1 MTIIDFPVRAEA
13 VTAVAAPVAVPRPR
27 RARRVSTSVG
37 LSLFALLL
45 VQAWGAALA
54 VDGAAASV
62 EALAALLVA
71 AVVALFRL
79 RIPVPGPAIHD
90 RQLDLIISVGAGT
103 TTAALVALQASGSP
117 HGLGLLAAVPTSVA
131 VLAAVVGTRTMWHL
145 RAVPVVL
152 ATAWPVPWTTLA
164 AHVDG
169 ATPAGWVATGVVVT
183 VVVVLAGGA
192 VGGGSAALTRRRAA
206 LGRPVIALAVQP

>member
-54 VDGAAASV
+54 VDGVAASV

-103 TTAALVALQASGSP
+103 GTAALVALQASGSP

-164 AHVDG
+164 AQVDG
-169 ATPAGWVATGVVVT
+169 ATPAGWVATG

>member
-13 VTAVAAPVAVPRPR
+13 VTAVASPVPVPR

-37 LSLFALLL
+37 LALFALLL

-54 VDGAAASV
+54 VDGVAASV

-103 TTAALVALQASGSP
+103 ATAALVALQASGNP

-152 ATAWPVPWTTLA
+152 AMAWPVPWTTLA
-164 AHVDG
+164 AHVGG

>member
-1 MTIIDFPVRAEA
+1 V
-13 VTAVAAPVAVPRPR
+13 
-27 RARRVSTSVG
+27 
-37 LSLFALLL
+37 
-45 VQAWGAALA
+45 
-54 VDGAAASV
+54 AASV

-103 TTAALVALQASGSP
+103 ATAALVALQASGSP